1 MLIRYS
7 GLDISKKK
15 KKKDYRWATGMKRKK
30 ENDQN

>member
-7 GLDISKKK
+7 GLDISKK